1 MKRNLFVLLVLLIS
15 NITQAA
21 IDTDLVTEYR
31 DNDTVYQRNFNIR
44 INPIA
49 TMIGMPTLSLQYA
62 INDTIS
68 LGVGG
73 MYMTSDETI
82 KDFIEAGDPFF
93 NRNEYE
99 ISAQSVNLR
108 GDFAIDGQIMEDTY
122 VFSAIISNQ
131 TVKVENVFFN
141 EIGKAEALLGT
152 LLVGYQW
159 MWEHF
164 NINLAGGINTAISE
178 KYSFENVT
186 GVDDS
191 DVDGISTGFALEFGM
206 GIAF

>member
-1 MKRNLFVLLVLLIS
+1 
-15 NITQAA
+15 
-21 IDTDLVTEYR
+21 
-31 DNDTVYQRNFNIR
+31 
-44 INPIA
+44 
-49 TMIGMPTLSLQYA
+49 
-62 INDTIS
+62 
-68 LGVGG
+68 
-73 MYMTSDETI
+73 
-82 KDFIEAGDPFF
+82 
-93 NRNEYE
+93 
-99 ISAQSVNLR
+99 